1 MNKYTL
7 TIGIPAHNE
16 GGNIGLLLDSILHQ
30 KHTSYSL
37 RKIIVACDGCTDNTA
52 SVVRSYSNR
61 FKNKIMVIND
71 GNRLG
76 KAIRLNQIYKKADTD
91 LLLTLD
97 ADVVMATDME
107 VEKMVQ
113 KMNRSRKTI
122 VVGARFI
129 PVPQKSNWGKISIIS
144 YKSFEDAALK
154 LRNGNNFYTLVGAA
168 SLIRKSLYKS
178 FQFPKGV
185 VSDQNYLYVMATQ
198 NGKDGYRLAKNTRVW
213 MRTVSTFHD
222 WRVLGVRSTM
232 SDKASISSYF
242 GKEVLKEYKM
252 PKKILIQSI
261 AKFFIKS
268 PILTAGSVLMNIY
281 IRIFPYKRSVPE
293 NGIWELTLSSKI
305 GILL

>member
-16 GGNIGLLLDSILHQ
+16 GGNIGLLLDSILRQ

-37 RKIIVACDGCTDNTA
+37 RKIIVACDGCTDNTV

-61 FKNKIMVIND
+61 FKNKITVIND

-76 KAIRLNQIYKKADTD
+76 KAVRLNQIYKKADTD

-113 KMNRSRKTI
+113 KMNRSRKTL

-129 PVPQKSNWGKISIIS
+129 PAPQKSNWGKISIIS

-154 LRNGNNFYTLVGAA
+154 LRNGNNFYTLVGGA
-168 SLIRKSLYKS
+168 SLIRKALYKS
-178 FQFPKGV
+178 FLFPKGV
-185 VSDQNYLYVMATQ
+185 VSDQNYLYVMATL

>member
-242 GKEVLKEYKM
+242 GSEVLREYKM
-252 PKKILIQSI
+252 PKKILIQSM

>member
-16 GGNIGLLLDSILHQ
+16 GGNIGLLLDSILRQ

-76 KAIRLNQIYKKADTD
+76 KAMRLNQIYKKADTD

-113 KMNRSRKTI
+113 KMNRSRKT
-122 VVGARFI
+122 
-129 PVPQKSNWGKISIIS
+129 
-144 YKSFEDAALK
+144 
-154 LRNGNNFYTLVGAA
+154 
-168 SLIRKSLYKS
+168 
-178 FQFPKGV
+178 
-185 VSDQNYLYVMATQ
+185 
-198 NGKDGYRLAKNTRVW
+198 
-213 MRTVSTFHD
+213 
-222 WRVLGVRSTM
+222 
-232 SDKASISSYF
+232 
-242 GKEVLKEYKM
+242 
-252 PKKILIQSI
+252 
-261 AKFFIKS
+261 
-268 PILTAGSVLMNIY
+268 
-281 IRIFPYKRSVPE
+281 
-293 NGIWELTLSSKI
+293 
-305 GILL
+305 

>member
-16 GGNIGLLLDSILHQ
+16 RGNIGLLLDSILRQ

-76 KAIRLNQIYKKADTD
+76 KAMRLNQIYKKADTD

-113 KMNRSRKTI
+113 KMNRSRRTL

-129 PVPQKSNWGKISIIS
+129 PVPQKSIWGKISIIS

-178 FQFPKGV
+178 FLFPKGV

-222 WRVLGVRSTM
+222 WRVLGVRSTI
-232 SDKASISSYF
+232 SDKLSVSSFF
-242 GKEVLKEYKM
+242 GEEILNDYKM
-252 PKKILIQSI
+252 PKGIFIRSLV
-261 AKFFIKS
+261 KFFAEN
-268 PILTAGSVLMNIY
+268 PILTVESVAMNMY
-281 IRIFPYKRSVPE
+281 IRLFPYKSSIPK
-293 NGIWELTLSSKI
+293 NGMWELTASSKAAI
-305 GILL
+305 MI

>member
-16 GGNIGLLLDSILHQ
+16 GGNIGLLLDSILRQ

-37 RKIIVACDGCTDNTA
+37 RKIIVACDGCTDNTV

-61 FKNKIMVIND
+61 FKNKITVIND

-76 KAIRLNQIYKKADTD
+76 KAVRLNQIYKKADTD

-113 KMNRSRKTI
+113 KMNRSRKTL